1 MYGRHFCLDIPQ
13 IEKDLS
19 ADNALSYGMSLGT
32 ELSRVHKLVKFCADE
47 TVAKYDSKMKPVIPE
62 NLQIGDKVLIYRPIS
77 AQKEAKFDWI
87 DGFVIVDYNDFSAR
101 IKDEK
106 TGKLDWVHRR
116 HTRKVKIRPSHL
128 EDDLD
133 EDYESADIVN
143 ETSLKLKTEH
153 SSTGGGGPRVVPAV
167 KNIPAVNPEKKVDV
181 KTEICPESAVK
192 VKTPKKTQS
201 AAKTKKMVSPK
212 KRPKRSKKP
221 VDRLNIATN
230 KGASYADK

>member
-101 IKDEK
+101 IKNEK

-128 EDDLD
+128 DDDLD

-143 ETSLKLKTEH
+143 ETSSKVKTEH

-167 KNIPAVNPEKKVDV
+167 KNLPAVNPEKKVDV

-221 VDRLNIATN
+221 VERLNIATN
-230 KGASYADK
+230 KGASYAD